1 MRRLGLALL
10 WLLVT
15 AAATFVAWRA
25 VDAADNDVSEQPV
38 FPVEAVAGA
47 TSSVDGQSNTTD
59 PPRRTSTTGGDSNGT
74 SGSSTSSTSSTSG
87 SSSTSSTSSSS
98 TSSTSTS
105 TSTPGTTP
113 STTTERRSVSV
124 AGGTVVVEA
133 SGGAVSLVSAVPNP
147 GYSVEVDE
155 HGPDEVRV
163 EFESDDSKSEVRVR
177 WNGGWDI
184 EERDD

>member
-59 PPRRTSTTGGDSNGT
+59 PPRRTSTSRGDSSGT
-74 SGSSTSSTSSTSG
+74 SGSSSSSSSTSSTSSTSG
-87 SSSTSSTSSSS
+87 SSSTSTSTS
-98 TSSTSTS
+98 S

-113 STTTERRSVSV
+113 ATTTERRSVSV

-155 HGPDEVRV
+155 QGPDEVRV
-163 EFESDDSKSEVRVR
+163 EFESDDSKSEVRAQ

-184 EERDD
+184 EERED